1 MIIKTPAPVKK
12 KIAKILKRVDV
23 IKLRNKLD
31 KIPKLENMRI
41 DFKALI
47 QEWNEKHPG
56 DKLTRA
62 KLAREMVTR
71 GDFTSEVS
79 ALNMMRYHEQ
89 GRGKSVDDLL
99 FRFIS
104 EKFGKT
110 YEEIVIR

>member
-1 MIIKTPAPVKK
+1 MK
-12 KIAKILKRVDV
+12 
-23 IKLRNKLD
+23 
-31 KIPKLENMRI
+31 I

-47 QEWNEKHPG
+47 QEWNEKHPD

-62 KLAREMVTR
+62 KLAREMVAKDYFR
-71 GDFTSEVS
+71 SEMS
-79 ALNMMRYHEQ
+79 ALNMMYYHEQ
-89 GRGKSVDDLL
+89 GCGKSVDDLL